1 MKRITKCRACGSPAL
16 SPALNIS
23 GMASGQNGFF
33 GGGAPREE
41 EEYVFCDSSQDENA
55 CGLLQRKYESEGA
68 NPSQRMP
75 SGTYRATRNHLR
87 TVATEALELVS
98 GRECSVL
105 DIGCSDGSLLSY
117 YPRWVER
124 VGVDHHP
131 VQPLGQDQRRAGL
144 AGGGGACNKGRAFAA
159 FVRAAHGTVRTR
171 MAFVV
176 SVIADPD
183 KTVST
188 PLLLPVPLA
197 RYHRQRSQPASTRKG
212 RKKEFSP
219 QNSARPRSPQ
229 RFDYSTQREQSSRAL
244 CRATRTFVIKIPGTG
259 GGDGAFASGGGDSD
273 AGELM
278 GRIRRATRE
287 QQTRDTSASS
297 SKEVTIEFLC
307 FCFFW
312 GGGASSFF
320 TSFTF

>member
-1 MKRITKCRACGSPAL
+1 MAASRDGIGFVYCNDKRKR
-16 SPALNIS
+16 
-23 GMASGQNGFF
+23 
-33 GGGAPREE
+33 
-41 EEYVFCDSSQDENA
+41 
-55 CGLLQRKYESEGA
+55 
-68 NPSQRMP
+68 
-75 SGTYRATRNHLR
+75 
-87 TVATEALELVS
+87 ELVS
-98 GRECSVL
+98 VSNNFQSRKEKEKERIVFDCAQRSR
-105 DIGCSDGSLLSY
+105 DDGH
-117 YPRWVER
+117 E
-124 VGVDHHP
+124 
-131 VQPLGQDQRRAGL
+131 
-144 AGGGGACNKGRAFAA
+144 
-159 FVRAAHGTVRTR
+159 
-171 MAFVV
+171 
-176 SVIADPD
+176 
-183 KTVST
+183 TVST

-307 FCFFW
+307 FCFL
-312 GGGASSFF
+312 GGGSFF

>member
-1 MKRITKCRACGSPAL
+1 MSNNFQSRKEREREREKERI
-16 SPALNIS
+16 
-23 GMASGQNGFF
+23 
-33 GGGAPREE
+33 
-41 EEYVFCDSSQDENA
+41 VFDCA
-55 CGLLQRKYESEGA
+55 QRS
-68 NPSQRMP
+68 R
-75 SGTYRATRNHLR
+75 
-87 TVATEALELVS
+87 
-98 GRECSVL
+98 
-105 DIGCSDGSLLSY
+105 DDGH
-117 YPRWVER
+117 E
-124 VGVDHHP
+124 
-131 VQPLGQDQRRAGL
+131 
-144 AGGGGACNKGRAFAA
+144 
-159 FVRAAHGTVRTR
+159 
-171 MAFVV
+171 
-176 SVIADPD
+176 
-183 KTVST
+183 TVST

-259 GGDGAFASGGGDSD
+259 GGDGAFASGGGDGD

-307 FCFFW
+307 FCPPPFFSFFFRSFFLFFL
-312 GGGASSFF
+312 SSFRKKLA
-320 TSFTF
+320 

>member
-1 MKRITKCRACGSPAL
+1 MAASRDGIGFVYCNDKRKR
-16 SPALNIS
+16 
-23 GMASGQNGFF
+23 
-33 GGGAPREE
+33 
-41 EEYVFCDSSQDENA
+41 
-55 CGLLQRKYESEGA
+55 
-68 NPSQRMP
+68 
-75 SGTYRATRNHLR
+75 
-87 TVATEALELVS
+87 ELVS
-98 GRECSVL
+98 VSNNFQSRKEREKERIVFDCAQRSR
-105 DIGCSDGSLLSY
+105 DDGH
-117 YPRWVER
+117 E
-124 VGVDHHP
+124 
-131 VQPLGQDQRRAGL
+131 
-144 AGGGGACNKGRAFAA
+144 
-159 FVRAAHGTVRTR
+159 
-171 MAFVV
+171 
-176 SVIADPD
+176 
-183 KTVST
+183 TVST

-287 QQTRDTSASS
+287 QQTRDK
-297 SKEVTIEFLC
+297 SKCVVVKGSDDRIFVFL
-307 FCFFW
+307 FF
-312 GGGASSFF
+312 GGGSFF